1 MSICISLVFVLLATP
16 RPFSEYHSRAIMRSV
31 VEGFHEW
38 WGERLVVLWNFWKRC
53 FESNWGVVLNQWG
66 GQEQERARTIM
77 MQEVNLGRK
86 SLLVLKKPFL
96 CHYMLGLRI
105 SIGEENQCVA
115 CRLYRA
121 VLLIYA
127 FVLSLYIIIF
137 LQPSKHTNPQRNK
150 YLYWQEK
157 AKK

>member
-1 MSICISLVFVLLATP
+1 
-16 RPFSEYHSRAIMRSV
+16 
-31 VEGFHEW
+31 
-38 WGERLVVLWNFWKRC
+38 
-53 FESNWGVVLNQWG
+53 
-66 GQEQERARTIM
+66 

-96 CHYMLGLRI
+96 CHYTLGLRI

-127 FVLSLYIIIF
+127 FVLNLYIIIF
-137 LQPSKHTNPQRNK
+137 LQPSKHTNPQRTHMQVSLSLFHYIVITPLKSVGVVYVQMIIHFGSYNPNHT
-150 YLYWQEK
+150 ECST
-157 AKK
+157 AGF

>member
-1 MSICISLVFVLLATP
+1 
-16 RPFSEYHSRAIMRSV
+16 
-31 VEGFHEW
+31 
-38 WGERLVVLWNFWKRC
+38 
-53 FESNWGVVLNQWG
+53 
-66 GQEQERARTIM
+66 

-127 FVLSLYIIIF
+127 FVLSLYITIF

-150 YLYWQEK
+150 YSYWQEK
-157 AKK
+157 AKKQSRYEIQHDLPCVP